1 MDKSLSRHT
10 LRAVGDVPLEWY
22 EHEEH
27 IGYGRSGDRLLR
39 SKRKG
44 FLDALLA
51 RNDDPKFWRTIHDEL
66 NDEDIQLTKE
76 ELQMLQRIRQG
87 QFPHV
92 EVCTG
97 CSPAAAP
104 VL

>member
-1 MDKSLSRHT
+1 MRGPYKLQPDT
-10 LRAVGDVPLEWY
+10 LIVSAVGDVPLDWY
-22 EHEEH
+22 DHEEH
-27 IGYGRSGDRLLR
+27 IGYDRAGGKLTKG
-39 SKRKG
+39 KRKSY
-44 FLDALLA
+44 LDSLLA

-92 EVCTG
+92 EVIHPCRL
-97 CSPAAAP
+97 A
-104 VL
+104 